1 MKDMKEKCVCGKE
14 IDERINYCVHC
25 GKVLKEVE
33 VKKESAKKR
42 LKSSKYLPLLEIF
55 RGN

>member
-1 MKDMKEKCVCGKE
+1 MKNNRCVCGKE

-33 VKKESAKKR
+33 VKKVSAKR
-42 LKSSKYLPLLEIF
+42 VIKSKKYSPLLEIF
-55 RGN
+55 NGK

>member
-1 MKDMKEKCVCGKE
+1 MKEKWVCGKA

-33 VKKESAKKR
+33 VKKVTAKKT
-42 LKSSKYLPLLEIF
+42 LKSMKYSPLLEIF
-55 RGN
+55 RNH